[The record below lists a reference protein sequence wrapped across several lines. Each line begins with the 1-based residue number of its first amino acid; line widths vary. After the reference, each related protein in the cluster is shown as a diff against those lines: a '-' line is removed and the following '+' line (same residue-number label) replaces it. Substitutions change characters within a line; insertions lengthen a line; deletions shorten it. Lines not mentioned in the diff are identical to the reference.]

1 MEMTLRLNDDP
12 TATTGGKNFVVRAAN
27 SRHSRLA
34 AKGWQT
40 VIGDGD
46 RRGCIIFFFGGGLVR
61 VRGNCCF

>member
-1 MEMTLRLNDDP
+1 VEMTLRLNDDP

-27 SRHSRLA
+27 SRLA

>member
-1 MEMTLRLNDDP
+1 VEMTLRLNDDP

-27 SRHSRLA
+27 SRHSRQP

-46 RRGCIIFFFGGGLVR
+46 RRGCIIFFFGGGPA
-61 VRGNCCF
+61 G